1 MDIFDKK
8 TTFWSRTRIGIDI
21 FDTFMLSK
29 KKKKDLFDTLRIS
42 SIDFAIQNQHTFG
55 LKKNIG
61 KCILIKNKKYYHYLI
76 NTSNIYIFML
86 IITYLEVIFIN
97 TI

>member
-1 MDIFDKK
+1 MIKK
-8 TTFWSRTRIGIDI
+8 PHFGPELELVSTYLI
-21 FDTFMLSK
+21 LSCYQ
-29 KKKKDLFDTLRIS
+29 KKKDLFDTLRIS